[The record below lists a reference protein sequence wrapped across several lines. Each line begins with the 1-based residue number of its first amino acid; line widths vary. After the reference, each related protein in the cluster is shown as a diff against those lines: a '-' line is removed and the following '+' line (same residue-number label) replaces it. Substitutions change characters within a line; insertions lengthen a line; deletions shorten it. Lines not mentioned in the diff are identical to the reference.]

1 MSKKSVVKRI
11 SDSQPVKVVRKAVS
25 AVRAFDPD
33 KLLREASVNQ
43 DAIRK
48 ITGRPSK

>member
-1 MSKKSVVKRI
+1 VSKKSVLQRI
-11 SDSQPVKVVRKAVS
+11 SDSQPMKVVRKGVS

-33 KLLREASVNQ
+33 RFLREASVHQ